1 MVFGNYEIQ
10 RICNIY
16 GTKEYSENTRETL
29 PTTSQTEGEQNK
41 LNQPNKKQKSNP
53 PATKNI
59 YIYIYYLTL
68 VKQFTYTLFNL
79 VMSMYFLPNK
89 CRPIPF
95 FPNDIDTKKLK

>member
-1 MVFGNYEIQ
+1 MHLVWPFRIRYLITLIHSRAETDNMVFGNYEIQ

-59 YIYIYYLTL
+59 YIYTISL
-68 VKQFTYTLFNL
+68 
-79 VMSMYFLPNK
+79 
-89 CRPIPF
+89 
-95 FPNDIDTKKLK
+95 